1 MATAL
6 IFDIS
11 GKQRHIF
18 STTMLRSIVGASAR
32 MDMLNSAFRS
42 RFSEELVYSG
52 GGNGVAVF
60 ADDRRL
66 QEAEAFLSEQAALLG
81 VALPRATLQTA
92 GPDLDWDEL
101 DRLQARLAE
110 VKRRAQPA
118 PQPFS
123 FPLADQCQ
131 VCGRGAALPGT
142 VEDKHVC
149 FRCREKLVWG
159 FGDTDHGTHAGQAHQ
174 WIAQAAYQR
183 DAAGLFML
191 NLEQTASVCRKWRRA
206 KAGAPADARDRD
218 EERSLMAVVCMDGN
232 GMGRRIEALREKGK
246 REGRSP
252 HELLGAFSDGVEAVL
267 KESLKRAMHEVFGET
282 LPQGVRI
289 PLRPLIAAGDD
300 ICLITAPETALD
312 LTRSIAAHFAEAA
325 RVTDAGLRGVT
336 LSAGIAVVHS
346 SFPVSEAVG
355 LAEELL
361 SSAKRGGQEARAAG
375 GDPPAMVDFAVVLD
389 AKMDALPVRRR
400 RECVFAAPDGKTFTL
415 TRKPYR
421 LTEEGPDGQPSL
433 ACVQEKAKELGATKV
448 ARSKIKALREILREG
463 PDERADRL
471 APYRREGAKWK
482 KLKTLMD
489 WHLEETDTG
498 RKEAFLDIVE
508 VYDFLME
515 NPEDAQAP
523 AARED

>member
-32 MDMLNSAFRS
+32 MDMLNSEFRG
-42 RFSEELVYSG
+42 RFTNELVYSG

-60 ADDRRL
+60 ADDKRL
-66 QEAEAFLSEQAALLG
+66 REAEAFLSEQAALLG
-81 VALPRATLQTA
+81 VALPRATVNTA
-92 GPDLDWDEL
+92 GPDLEWDEL

-149 FRCREKLVWG
+149 ARCREKLVWG
-159 FGDTDHGTHAGQAHQ
+159 GRDTDHGRNAGQAHQ
-174 WIAQAAYQR
+174 WVAQAAYQR
-183 DAAGLFML
+183 GAEGLFML
-191 NLEQTASVCRKWRRA
+191 NLAETASVHSNWRKRVA
-206 KAGAPADARDRD
+206 EAPENGRDRKD
-218 EERSLMAVVCMDGN
+218 ERSLMAVVCMDGN

-246 REGRSP
+246 REGRGP
-252 HELLGAFSDGVEAVL
+252 RELLGAFSDGVEAVL
-267 KESLKRAMHEVFGET
+267 KESLTLAMHEVFGNP

-312 LTRSIAAHFAEAA
+312 LTRSIAAHFAKAA

-346 SFPVSEAVG
+346 GFPVSEAVG

-361 SSAKRGGQEARAAG
+361 SSAKRGGQEARVEG
-375 GDPPAMVDFAVVLD
+375 GDVPAMVDFAVVLD
-389 AKMDALPVRRR
+389 AKMDSLAARRR
-400 RECVFAAPDGKTFTL
+400 RECVFQAPDGKTFTL

-421 LTEEGPDGQPSL
+421 LTEDGPAGQPCL
-433 ACVQEKAKELGATKV
+433 ARVQEKAKELATCGV

-463 PDERADRL
+463 PDERSDRL

-482 KLKTLMD
+482 RLEGLMG
-489 WHLEETDTG
+489 WHLEKTDNG
-498 RKEAFLDIVE
+498 QKEAFLDVLE
-508 VYDFLME
+508 VYDFLMPNDE
-515 NPEDAQAP
+515 TAQAP